1 MRTRSGALTK
11 RSSAPANLPNCSP
24 GGWRSQPAPTTFW
37 GTPASAPQSHPFA
50 SLPASIRRGRYLLP
64 EAPGYS
70 IEIYPESLDLYRYP
84 DGAVWQEDSKVEA
97 TANGWRSSR
106 DEV

>member
-1 MRTRSGALTK
+1 MIEYVDHLHEHFVEPVR
-11 RSSAPANLPNCSP
+11 
-24 GGWRSQPAPTTFW
+24 
-37 GTPASAPQSHPFA
+37 
-50 SLPASIRRGRYLLP
+50 IRRGSYLLP

-84 DGAVWQEDSKVEA
+84 DGAVWLEDSKVEA
-97 TANGWRSSR
+97 TANRWRSGQ